1 MIIFEKLS
9 PLFPVKTCL
18 KKRKNGEFLIVMS
31 KNTDIFYLN
40 EVAHFIYENCDGTQ
54 TIGDIRRKIL
64 SEYEGVTEST
74 ATEDLVNVIRDFQWQ
89 DIIELRR
96 RKNERV

>member
-1 MIIFEKLS
+1 MMVFEKLS

-31 KNTDIFYLN
+31 KKANIFYLN

-64 SEYEGVTEST
+64 SEYEGTTES
-74 ATEDLVNVIRDFQWQ
+74 AVTEDLVNIIRDFQWQ
-89 DIIELRR
+89 NIIELR
-96 RKNERV
+96 KSSL

>member
-1 MIIFEKLS
+1 MIVFEKLS
-9 PLFPVKTCL
+9 PLFPIQTCL
-18 KKRKNGEFLIVMS
+18 KKRENGEFLIVMS

-64 SEYEGVTEST
+64 SEYEGTTES
-74 ATEDLVNVIRDFQWQ
+74 AVTEDLVNMIRDFQWQ
-89 DIIELRR
+89 NIIELR
-96 RKNERV
+96 KSSL

>member
-1 MIIFEKLS
+1 MMVFEKLS

-18 KKRKNGEFLIVMS
+18 KKRKNEEFLIVMS
-31 KNTDIFYLN
+31 KKANIFYLN

-64 SEYEGVTEST
+64 SEYEGTTES
-74 ATEDLVNVIRDFQWQ
+74 AVTEDLVNIIRDFQWQ
-89 DIIELRR
+89 NIIELR
-96 RKNERV
+96 KSSL